1 MKRSTASTHPA
12 TVQEKF
18 DLEGATAFG
27 GANLLFDYI
36 HRVGLHKAIQ
46 AELYPFTKRYNAV
59 YPLAKVAELL
69 VGGRVLGLSRVHDFA
84 LVENDKLLALK
95 VGLPHLPDSSL
106 LYRDIARLTDDEA
119 LDALR
124 RISRVPARR
133 VVGKQVIL
141 DIDST
146 VETVYGQLEGAAV
159 GYNPTKHGRASFHPL
174 TFFDGI
180 TRAAIRVELRPG
192 NTVAATGLIES
203 FWRAYEEVQRLG
215 ATIIAVRADRGFQ
228 SNDFFSLLEQL
239 HIDYAIK
246 ISMNEKLSAWAADLV
261 FEEIAEDGDE
271 VIEVAEGTHRR
282 STWSQERRV
291 VVVRR
296 RLSEGLCAGAVY
308 GAQAIVTTLTASP
321 ADVYRFYNQ
330 RCAMENMIREA
341 KEGYGVDEFSSHGY
355 RENYADLLLKTIS
368 YNLGLAFQRDLSA
381 LRGAPLQTARTLR
394 RWILNIPG
402 LLVRHARGY
411 TLRLAI
417 HYRRDGQ
424 HERMRARLRTLP
436 V

>member
-1 MKRSTASTHPA
+1 MKTNTCSTRPA
-12 TVQEKF
+12 TVKEKF

-27 GANLLFDYI
+27 GANLLFDYM
-36 HRVGLHKAIQ
+36 HRIGLHKAIRE
-46 AELYPFTKRYNAV
+46 ELQPFGKRYNAV
-59 YPLAKVAELL
+59 YPLAKVVELL
-69 VGGRVLGLSRVHDFA
+69 IGGRVLGLSRIHDFA
-84 LVENDKLLALK
+84 QVEEDKLLALK
-95 VGLPHLPDSSL
+95 VGLAQLPDSSL
-106 LYRDIARLTDDEA
+106 LYRDIARLVDDEA
-119 LDALR
+119 LSALR
-124 RISRVPARR
+124 RISLLPACRVI
-133 VVGKQVIL
+133 GKQVIL

-180 TRAAIRVELRPG
+180 TRVAIRTELRPG

-203 FWRAYEEVQRLG
+203 FWHAYAEVQRMG

-228 SNDFFSLLEQL
+228 SEDFFALLEQRG
-239 HIDYAIK
+239 IDYAIK
-246 ISMNEKLSAWAADLV
+246 ISVNEKISAWATDLV
-261 FEEIAEDGDE
+261 FAEFTQDGDE
-271 VIEVAEGTHRR
+271 IVEVAEGTYRR
-282 STWSQERRV
+282 STWSRERRV

-296 RLSEGLCAGAVY
+296 RLTEGVCAGAVY
-308 GAQAIVTTLTASP
+308 GTQAIVTTLTATP

-341 KEGYGVDEFSSHGY
+341 KEGYGIDEFSSHGY

-368 YNLGLAFQRDLSA
+368 YNLGLAFQRELSA

-394 RWILNIPG
+394 RWLLSIPA
-402 LLVRHARGY
+402 LLVHHSRGY
-411 TLRLAI
+411 TLRLAVQ
-417 HYRRDGQ
+417 YRRRGQ
-424 HERMRARLRTLP
+424 HERMRARLKTLA